1 MLIDFYSF
9 HIFVKLTYFLSPSNH
24 VFSQILVVKTS
35 SFSGNK
41 QFRLADIDK
50 DRREIEQKAK
60 ERKLQTSLSPISMGL
75 LSVVS
80 V

>member
-1 MLIDFYSF
+1 
-9 HIFVKLTYFLSPSNH
+9 
-24 VFSQILVVKTS
+24 VKTS